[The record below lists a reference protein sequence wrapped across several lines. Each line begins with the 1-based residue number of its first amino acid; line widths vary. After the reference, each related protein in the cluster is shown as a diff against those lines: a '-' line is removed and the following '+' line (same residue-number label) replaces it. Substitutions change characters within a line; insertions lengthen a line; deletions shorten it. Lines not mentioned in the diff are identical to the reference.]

1 MTPTH
6 RVLKLSWPVF
16 LKGIVQKIFILFA
29 LALLGCPAVG
39 PDYVKPE
46 LEQPKSWYAQ
56 LDKGLSATAMSP
68 DALARWWTTLH
79 DPLLSDLMV
88 RAMASNLDLQSAQA
102 RVRESRARR
111 GISQAG
117 YYPVVD
123 ANAANLTNRSSES
136 TNPGLQGE
144 SFNLYNATLDA
155 GWEIDIFGGVR
166 RSVEAADADLAASQ
180 EELNGALVSLLAET
194 ALTYVDVRTVQARIQ
209 VAEANVK
216 AQQETYQLTQSRFKA
231 GLTDELAVQ
240 GASYAL
246 AGTRAQIPALQARL
260 VASMNSLDVIL
271 GQAPGML
278 HAQLGTKAPIPVP
291 PASVAVGVPAE
302 TLRNRP
308 DVRRAERQLAAQTA
322 RIGVA
327 KSDLYPKFSLI
338 GTIGYEANNSSA
350 NSLTN
355 ASSNLFDSSNLTYRF
370 GPSISWGIF
379 RGGAVLQNIEVQNA
393 RQEQALK
400 QYQSTVL
407 KALEEAESA
416 LAAYARE
423 QERRD
428 NLITATQSA
437 SQAFK
442 LARNQ
447 YQAGLVDFSVVL
459 IAQQSMLNYEDQL
472 ALSEG
477 AVTTN
482 LVKLYKSLGGGW
494 TAQTNLTQGGPQHGK
509 HPKQKK

>member
-1 MTPTH
+1 MNPTH
-6 RVLKLSWPVF
+6 CGVNFSWPDF
-16 LKGIVQKIFILFA
+16 LKGIVQKFFILAAIA
-29 LALLGCPAVG
+29 LCGCPAVG

-46 LEQPKSWYAQ
+46 VEQPKAWHSK
-56 LDKGLSATAMSP
+56 LDNGLSATAMSTE
-68 DALARWWTTLH
+68 ALARWWTTLN
-79 DPLLSDLMV
+79 DPVLSELMT
-88 RAMASNLDLQSAQA
+88 RAMSGNLDLQGAQA
-102 RVRESRARR
+102 RVREARARR

-117 YYPVVD
+117 YYPAVD
-123 ANAANLTNRSSES
+123 ASGNYATNRSSES
-136 TNPGLQGE
+136 TVPTAQGKE
-144 SFNLYNATLDA
+144 YQMYNVGVDA
-155 GWEIDIFGGVR
+155 AWEIDLFGGVR
-166 RSVEAADADLAASQ
+166 RSVEAADADLAATQ
-180 EELNGALVSLLAET
+180 EDLNNVLVSLLAEA
-194 ALTYVDVRTVQARIQ
+194 ALTYVDVRTLQKRVE

-216 AQQETYQLTQSRFKA
+216 AQQETYLLTQSRFKA

-260 VASMNSLDVIL
+260 VASMNSLDVLL
-271 GQAPGML
+271 GLTPGTV
-278 HAQLGTKAPIPVP
+278 HAQLSAKAPIPVP

-322 RIGVA
+322 LIGVA
-327 KSDLYPKFSLI
+327 KADLYPKLSLV
-338 GTIGYEANNSSA
+338 GTIGYEAQNLQNIG
-350 NSLTN
+350 N
-355 ASSNLFDSSNLTYRF
+355 ASNNLLDSGNLTYRY
-370 GPSISWGIF
+370 GPSVSWAIF
-379 RGGAVLQNIEVQNA
+379 RGGAVFQNIEVQNA

-400 QYQSTVL
+400 FYKSTVL
-407 KALEEAESA
+407 SALGEAESA

-428 NLITATQSA
+428 QLVTATQAA
-437 SQAFK
+437 SMAFK

-494 TAQTNLTQGGPQHGK
+494 TAQTNLSQGGPQHGNN
-509 HPKQKK
+509 PKQKK